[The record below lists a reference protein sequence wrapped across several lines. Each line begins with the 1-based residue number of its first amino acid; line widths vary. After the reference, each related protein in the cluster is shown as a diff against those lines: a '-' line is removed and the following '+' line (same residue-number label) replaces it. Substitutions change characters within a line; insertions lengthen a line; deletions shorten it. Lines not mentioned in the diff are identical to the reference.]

1 MLDIYCDFE
10 DGDSIRTQPGDG
22 GGTSQGKRPGDDVG
36 YTHSLLGHN
45 IQDKAEFKMSFRSL
59 VD

>member
-22 GGTSQGKRPGDDVG
+22 GGTRQSQGKAPWGRGRI
-36 YTHSLLGHN
+36 YTLL
-45 IQDKAEFKMSFRSL
+45 ARS
-59 VD
+59 